1 MKKGG
6 NTAMTAMG
14 GGERVKE
21 TSVCMESSGK

>member
-1 MKKGG
+1 MKKRE

-14 GGERVKE
+14 GGRVKE